1 MAYRVKSRQAPEAE
15 ITRILQKQVGRA
27 RAAIRSSSASP
38 AERARKARVATK
50 KIRAILR
57 LACPHDLNTAKHP
70 ERLFR
75 DAARTLS
82 DVREAGAVLG
92 TLERLQSEA
101 SGKVDGRSLYV
112 ARRALTT
119 VAAGEPAGDSDVT
132 AAFKAFSRALDRGL
146 SRVRNGSLLHV
157 GKSKAFDWAAEG
169 FEIGYAQARRSF
181 KRALHTPSAAALH
194 TWRKRTKTH
203 AFHCALL
210 STASPAKMQPWQEA
224 LQQLGASLGYERD
237 LGLLRE
243 RICESLTA
251 HEESAGRVQSLL
263 TWIEQRRATLR
274 KEAFNLGEHLFAE
287 KPKAV
292 TRRVA
297 AWWQATQ

>member
-1 MAYRVKSRQAPEAE
+1 MAYRVKSRHAPEAE
-15 ITRILQKQVGRA
+15 ISRIIQEQVA
-27 RAAIRSSSASP
+27 RAEEAILPSSASP
-38 AERARKARVATK
+38 AERARNARVATK
-50 KIRAILR
+50 KIRAVLR
-57 LACPHDLNTAKHP
+57 LICPHDLNTAQHP

-101 SGKVDGRSLYV
+101 SGKMDGRCLYV
-112 ARRALTT
+112 ARRALTSVT
-119 VAAGEPAGDSDVT
+119 AETPDRDARVT
-132 AAFKAFSRALDRGL
+132 AAFKAFSRALDHGL
-146 SRVRNGSLLHV
+146 SRVKNGSLLHI
-157 GKSKAFDWAAEG
+157 GKSGAFDWAAEG
-169 FEIGYAQARRSF
+169 FETGYAQARRSF
-181 KRALHTPSAAALH
+181 KRALHTPSAARLH

-203 AFHCALL
+203 AFHHALL
-210 STASPAKMQPWQEA
+210 STKWPAMMQSWQGA
-224 LQQLGASLGYERD
+224 LKQLGGSLGYERD
-237 LGLLRE
+237 LGLLGE
-243 RICESLTA
+243 RIREYLTA
-251 HEESAGRVQSLL
+251 HEESEGRVQSLL
-263 TWIEQRRATLR
+263 TWIEKRRAALR